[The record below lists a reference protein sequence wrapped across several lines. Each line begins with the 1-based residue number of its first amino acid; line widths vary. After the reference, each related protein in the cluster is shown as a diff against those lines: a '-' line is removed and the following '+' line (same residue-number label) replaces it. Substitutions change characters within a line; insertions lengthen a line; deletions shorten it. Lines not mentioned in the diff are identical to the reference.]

1 MSASEAAAARQDR
14 AARLE
19 PERERE
25 PEPAPSGGG
34 SARWVMLAL
43 ASLQLLLSSGL
54 VLGWMG
60 FILILKGEGAF
71 AGICDADGGGGSG
84 SGGSCAAEQDLK
96 LSEIFTVGSEHSN
109 GCSSYLSTRA
119 R

>member
-1 MSASEAAAARQDR
+1 
-14 AARLE
+14 
-19 PERERE
+19 
-25 PEPAPSGGG
+25 
-34 SARWVMLAL
+34 MLAL